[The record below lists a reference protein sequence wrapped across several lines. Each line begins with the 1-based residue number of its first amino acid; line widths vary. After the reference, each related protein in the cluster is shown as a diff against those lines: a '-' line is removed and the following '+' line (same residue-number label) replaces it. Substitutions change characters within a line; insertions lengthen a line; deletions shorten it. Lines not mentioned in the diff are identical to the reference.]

1 MTLQWSPPLADL
13 QNGIIQFYN
22 VRVMAAE
29 TGSVAEYTAMGLS
42 LTVTG
47 LHPHYSYT
55 CTIAA
60 VTVAPGPVETIMFQM
75 PEDGR

>member
-1 MTLQWSPPLADL
+1 
-13 QNGIIQFYN
+13 
-22 VRVMAAE
+22 MAAE